1 MKKILKSFPFLWAI
15 KFVILKAY
23 RKITRMEMQF
33 AFSQTGEDLLLRK
46 LLGLRKGVFYVDV
59 GSNHPVRYSN
69 TLNMYLDGGM
79 GICIDANKDL
89 VDKFRKIRK
98 RDIVVRAAI
107 SDIEEEVTFHIS
119 SDDLVSTADTETYEK
134 WSKKWNFEKEE
145 VIKTRTLNSVLDE
158 KLADNQII
166 DVLSIDV
173 EGYDFKVLR
182 SVDLDVYRPK
192 IIVIEIHDL
201 DLLSSDSTQNDIIKY
216 MSENGYILK
225 HYANINAYFI
235 DPTQELTHS

>member
-1 MKKILKSFPFLWAI
+1 
-15 KFVILKAY
+15 
-23 RKITRMEMQF
+23 MEMQF

-89 VDKFRKIRK
+89 VDLFRKIRK
-98 RDIVVRAAI
+98 RDIVVRSAI
-107 SDIEEEVTFHIS
+107 SDVEEEVTFHIS
-119 SDDLVSTADTETYEK
+119 SDDLVSTADTETFEE

-145 VIKTRTLNSVLDE
+145 VIKTRTLNSVLVE
-158 KLADNQII
+158 NLPDNQKI

-173 EGYDFKVLR
+173 EGYDFKVLK
-182 SVDLDVYRPK
+182 SIDLDLYRPK
-192 IIVIEIHDL
+192 IIVIEIHGL
-201 DLLSSDSTQNDIIKY
+201 QLLSSDSTKNDIIKY
-216 MSENGYILK
+216 LSNYGYILK

-235 DPTQELTHS
+235 DSAQELIHT